1 MSDQISTDPS
11 ILEKKDK
18 AQLSAIVTALGG
30 KPSSKHTKADLV
42 AEIQKLSGEELSA
55 DQDDSSDAD
64 SSGDSGE
71 ETSDDVDGDSASDSQ
86 DSSVDPANSRYSKGR
101 RGKKTPRSE
110 AGNDQVSDKLEKVS
124 GFLDLRDE
132 GYGFLRVAGFLP
144 SKDDVYV
151 SVKQVRQLE
160 LRRGDHL
167 TGEAS
172 TPHRNEKNPSFTNI
186 ETVNGSRPEDA
197 ASRPKFE
204 ELTPVSPNQQIVLE
218 SDSDNDAL
226 TNRVIDL
233 VAPIGKGQ
241 RAVVSG
247 PSKSGR
253 TSLVAE
259 MACAVE
265 KNYSEMSV
273 LILAIGAQ
281 PEEVTYLR
289 SRLTEGE
296 VIASAFDR
304 TIEEH
309 IATAELTLE
318 RAKRM
323 AEKGED
329 VFIVLDSLTD
339 LSKAYIANFVNNS
352 RSSAASVELPALE
365 PLRQLLGSAAKL
377 DEAGSVTLVSVMT
390 DSIFGADYPDSLIYS
405 ELSRHANCEIV
416 LAEPD
421 GASGSTEPVIDIASS
436 RTSWVEYM
444 LDEDDVEAMSKL
456 RDLVAKADSEA
467 ESEDQTGYA
476 QLIELIDSKGTN
488 AEVLAHGAKKDS
500 LS

>member
-1 MSDQISTDPS
+1 MSTDPT

-18 AQLSAIVTALGG
+18 AQLSAIVAALGG
-30 KPSSKHTKADLV
+30 KPSSRDTKASLI
-42 AEIQKLSGEELSA
+42 AEIQKLSGEELSE
-55 DQDDSSDAD
+55 DSSDDSEEEVED
-64 SSGDSGE
+64 SSSE
-71 ETSDDVDGDSASDSQ
+71 EAPESSNDG
-86 DSSVDPANSRYSKGR
+86 VDPANSRHSKGR
-101 RGKKTPRSE
+101 RGKKIPRSE
-110 AGNDQVSDKLEKVS
+110 AGNDPVSDSLAKVS

-172 TPHRNEKNPSFTNI
+172 APHRNEKNPSFTNI

-218 SDSDNDAL
+218 SDSEGDAVA
-226 TNRVIDL
+226 NRIIDL

-241 RAVVSG
+241 RAIVSG

-253 TSLVAE
+253 TSLIAE

-273 LILAIGAQ
+273 LILAIGVR
-281 PEEVTYLR
+281 PEEATYLR
-289 SRLTEGE
+289 SRLSEGE
-296 VIASAFDR
+296 VIASPFDR
-304 TIEEH
+304 SIEEH

-329 VFIVLDSLTD
+329 VFIIVDSLTD
-339 LSKAYIANFVNNS
+339 LAKAYMANFISSS
-352 RSSAASVELPALE
+352 RSSAANVELPALE
-365 PLRQLLGSAAKL
+365 PVRQLLGAAAKL
-377 DEAGSVTLVSVMT
+377 DEAGSVTLVSVLT
-390 DSIFGADYPDSLIYS
+390 DSIFGADYPDSMIHS
-405 ELSRHANCEIV
+405 ELSRHANSEIV
-416 LAEPD
+416 LNESD
-421 GASGSTEPVIDIASS
+421 GSAEPVIDIASS

-444 LDEDDVEAMSKL
+444 LDEDDVEAIGQL
-456 RDLVAKADSEA
+456 RSLVIEADLNA
-467 ESEDQTGYA
+467 ESEEQTGYT
-476 QLIELIDSKGTN
+476 QLLELIESKGTN
-488 AEVLAHGAKKDS
+488 AEVLAHIIKKDS